1 MQIFSELCLVDELD
15 DLELSMFINASS
27 LFILFDEG
35 MGEYYNRYTCKF
47 QRINTAQK
55 RWLV

>member
-1 MQIFSELCLVDELD
+1 MQIFSELCLADELD

-55 RWLV
+55 R